1 MLRSERAL
9 SGGSLSLNSALWTCG
24 NMKVCRCST
33 SSFESIWLMSLDTVA
48 WTRQLDRSVPSCREL
63 PMVYVSLMCVELDRT
78 WTVFEPHGG
87 AKRPTSSENRMSKT
101 SSSSNNGFMI
111 DSSSTTYS
119 LSHSAQVDLL
129 PPSSSATGDFESA
142 QPYIADCS
150 SPSPSSDGAS
160 PPYERLGLGL
170 GHLRPLRT
178 TTLVRVPGDAGFTSI
193 AMLHLHQLHATRSHG
208 SSLTPPLSS
217 RE

>member
-1 MLRSERAL
+1 
-9 SGGSLSLNSALWTCG
+9 
-24 NMKVCRCST
+24 
-33 SSFESIWLMSLDTVA
+33 
-48 WTRQLDRSVPSCREL
+48 
-63 PMVYVSLMCVELDRT
+63 MVYVSLMCVELDRT

-217 RE
+217 RESSELGTLRDVCRNYHELSVLARSRWMRANPILPFHLAALEIMDRALRGSSLSSSEA